1 MQHVYGSTAVEIFL
15 PLEEWVARDT
25 GAESSG

>member
-15 PLEEWVARDT
+15 PLEEWVRDT